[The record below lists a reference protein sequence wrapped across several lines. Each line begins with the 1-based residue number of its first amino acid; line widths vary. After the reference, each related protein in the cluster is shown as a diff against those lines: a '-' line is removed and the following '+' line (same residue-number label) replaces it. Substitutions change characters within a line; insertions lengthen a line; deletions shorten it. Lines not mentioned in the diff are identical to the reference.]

1 MVGGGG
7 GGTVFCC
14 FYLFSSRVFIY
25 RHFYLDDIVF
35 FKGLC
40 SRLSYG
46 TVFLT
51 VVMFGFICHQKG
63 ADGSKRSCEERN
75 EEGFSAAKP
84 VEIKINNTYFRLVH
98 RYREYIFFLV
108 HFIGSFY
115 LANQVGPQKI
125 TNKKQKQ
132 KNFKYTSKAN
142 KTCKQIRPLHG
153 RLNRS
158 TNLVKQDLRFSPRI
172 CTKNLEDDTQSKTK
186 KEMHRLLANLLTT
199 QSKQHR

>member
-1 MVGGGG
+1 MGYGGGG
-7 GGTVFCC
+7 GGGAVFCC

-63 ADGSKRSCEERN
+63 ADGSKRSYEERN

-98 RYREYIFFLV
+98 RYREYIFFSSISLD
-108 HFIGSFY
+108 HFI
-115 LANQVGPQKI
+115 
-125 TNKKQKQ
+125 
-132 KNFKYTSKAN
+132 
-142 KTCKQIRPLHG
+142 
-153 RLNRS
+153 
-158 TNLVKQDLRFSPRI
+158 
-172 CTKNLEDDTQSKTK
+172 
-186 KEMHRLLANLLTT
+186 
-199 QSKQHR
+199 